1 MTQIREINE
10 AGRALIKAFESFSA
24 TIYICP
30 TGYPTIGYGHVV
42 RKGEV
47 FNEPLTIEQGEELLS
62 QDLIVYER
70 SVCSLIS
77 VPLSDNQYA
86 ALVSFTFNLGGG
98 ALQCSTLR
106 SMINREEY
114 VDAADEFPKW
124 CWGGKPKRKLKG
136 LLRRRYA
143 EAYLYLS

>member
-10 AGRALIKAFESFSA
+10 AGRDLIQLFESFSP
-24 TIYICP
+24 TVYICP
-30 TGYPTIGYGHVV
+30 TGYPTVGYGHVV
-42 RKGEV
+42 RAGEV
-47 FNEPLTIEQGEELLS
+47 FDVPLTQEQGEELFS
-62 QDLIVYER
+62 RDLVVYER
-70 SVCSLIS
+70 SVCSLIG

-136 LLRRRYA
+136 LLRRRYH
-143 EAYLYLS
+143 EAFLFLT